1 MDFYQPYRDNE
12 KFKKIKDKMIELY
25 PRLKDEYGR
34 SRAFDKFMSIFEPDN
49 DYNNENLK
57 KILNEY
63 YDKKENKYIN
73 LKHDED

>member
-1 MDFYQPYRDNE
+1 
-12 KFKKIKDKMIELY
+12 
-25 PRLKDEYGR
+25 
-34 SRAFDKFMSIFEPDN
+34 MSIFEPDN

-73 LKHDED
+73 LKQDED